1 MPGRT
6 KKERNQ
12 TMSRRFKTMA
22 TKKVKKAGK
31 MENNKLAFQRKK
43 AFYSDPARGGKGLCI
58 KPSRMMRYMREERE
72 SFPEEF
78 RVLLI
83 HSEGKKKKFS
93 DSFQRVAVGGLDAL
107 ANRSME
113 VASLI
118 CASRTRR
125 KPEEGLPVSGEDMT
139 NAVALIK
146 MFGR

>member
-1 MPGRT
+1 
-6 KKERNQ
+6 
-12 TMSRRFKTMA
+12 MA
-22 TKKVKKAGK
+22 TKKIKKRGK
-31 MENNKLAFQRKK
+31 KENPKLAHQRRQ

-58 KPSRMMRYMREERE
+58 KPSRMMRYMREVRE

-78 RVLLI
+78 RALLI

-93 DSFQRVAVGGLDAL
+93 DSFQRVSAGGLDAL
-107 ANRSME
+107 ANRTME

-125 KPEEGLPVSGEDMT
+125 KPEEGLPVSGEDMR
-139 NAVALIK
+139 NAVNLVK